1 MGLLDNIGRG
11 AGGLAHIP
19 LELLRRYGPG
29 ILALPGEIGHEGLQ
43 LARGVGLLGDGQ
55 PPPMPQAPMPGGTD
69 VFASPGAGLTM
80 QPGDTGQPIQSVPLQ
95 PPARLPPVRAQD
107 LSRPQPKD
115 HTSPWAYVDNVLFGG
130 RFADAQ
136 DREHQRGLD
145 RMHEPAQEA
154 YIASLSPEQQYL
166 ARTNPKAYTEARAP
180 LYTYHNGQAGSI
192 MNFGL
197 DGPTIG
203 VPVVNNY
210 GDGRTVSAN
219 PLTGTVSAHDLG
231 PSRQERRKLNE
242 PKYQTVGA
250 GQSSH
255 LVSGGAPLDANGDPI
270 DGFGPQGAAPATV
283 APPATGLDAP
293 PPPLPSSDSVAL
305 PGTRADR
312 NHNPLNL
319 KGDTVHW
326 NGMTG
331 VDSGGFAQFA
341 TPADGW
347 TAADKNLQ
355 AKANLHGLN
364 TVAGVIGDPKWG
376 WSASGMP
383 GNTSASTNN
392 YIASVSHELGVG
404 PNDPLP
410 LNDPQFRQ
418 RMLTAMARVEGGGH
432 SGAAPDMPQTA
443 QRPEIM
449 QPAPSPLAHGGAPAE
464 IQGGPVVSQKTSYR
478 MLTPD
483 EVRAQNLDPNQKYQV
498 GSDGKIE
505 PLPGG
510 RKSFREAT
518 PDEVTQRGYKPGT
531 VGQINDVT
539 GEFKVGQSP
548 NESDTKTAGY
558 AHRLVS
564 ANDNLLALEA
574 NGIDKPT
581 PQLLISQKNGV
592 TQLVIT
598 NEHDRQFVQAS
609 KEWLAPILRKDTGA
623 AVTDGEFAYYAN
635 IYIALPGDTPA
646 VLEQKRRARLVAT
659 EGLIGEAGPT
669 YRAMFPGDH
678 KSPSAEN
685 APSPAVVNT
694 FAHLRTTGQLD
705 QHQPV
710 GSQANPAV
718 AMTPE
723 RINALPVGTFYI
735 NAKGQLMQR
744 GN

>member
-55 PPPMPQAPMPGGTD
+55 PPPMPQAPVPGGTD
-69 VFASPGAGLTM
+69 VFASPDAGLTM
-80 QPGDTGQPIQSVPLQ
+80 QSASLQ
-95 PPARLPPVRAQD
+95 PPAQLPPVRAQD

-136 DREHQRGLD
+136 DREHQR
-145 RMHEPAQEA
+145 RMTRDMEPATLAFVNALPPAERA
-154 YIASLSPEQQYL
+154 AYL
-166 ARTNPKAYTEARAP
+166 ANPTKWAENKSTNYG
-180 LYTYHNGQAGSI
+180 YHNPQGGTVAMFGDPSGSGYAVGI
-192 MNFGL
+192 NENH
-197 DGPTIG
+197 TSA
-203 VPVVNNY
+203 
-210 GDGRTVSAN
+210 DGRTITTN
-219 PLTGTVSAHDLG
+219 PLSDKVTAFDLG
-231 PSRQERRKLNE
+231 PSRQERRILNK
-242 PKYQTVGA
+242 PDYVSTAPGA
-250 GQSSH
+250 KST

-283 APPATGLDAP
+283 TPPAPGIDAP
-293 PPPLPSSDSVAL
+293 PPPLPGSDSVAL

-331 VDSGGFAQFA
+331 VDSGGFAQFSS
-341 TPADGW
+341 PADGW

-392 YIASVSHELGVG
+392 YIASVSKELGVG

-443 QRPEIM
+443 QRPAIM
-449 QPAPSPLAHGGAPAE
+449 QPAPGPLAHGGAPAE